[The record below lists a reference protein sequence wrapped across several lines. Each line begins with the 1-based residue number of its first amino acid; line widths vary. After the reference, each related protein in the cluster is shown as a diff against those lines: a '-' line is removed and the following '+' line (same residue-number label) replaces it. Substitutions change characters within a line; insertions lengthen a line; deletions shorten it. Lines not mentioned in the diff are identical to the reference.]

1 MKSFTSALTVTL
13 ALVLW
18 SEARV
23 DAYLDP
29 GSGSMLIQ
37 LLLGGVAG
45 AAVILKIGWQRF
57 RSLFGA
63 SVDTKRQPGADD

>member
-1 MKSFTSALTVTL
+1 MKSFTAIGVTV
-13 ALVLW
+13 AFVLW
-18 SEARV
+18 SEAPV

-45 AAVILKIGWQRF
+45 GAIILKLGWQRL
-57 RSLFGA
+57 RGLFG
-63 SVDTKRQPGADD
+63 SSADKERSARSDD